1 MMMAAVIGVVAM
13 DDEQAAD
20 AAPNLFD
27 VDGIMY
33 GDQGDYTVSVW
44 NVPDSV
50 GSSVVIPEFV
60 TYQGHD
66 YTVVNFHDTNSETMV
81 SITLPETIESLGT
94 AAFSKAT
101 SLETVIFNSEN
112 APNTKP
118 SYVFAPGSTVNIY
131 TPGWNPVEVFPYD
144 VSKGTTIVWANPPPE
159 YPDLTFLS
167 NPVTN
172 GTLAYNPLRTIK
184 TALTA

>member
-1 MMMAAVIGVVAM
+1 MMMAAVIGVCTM
-13 DDEQAAD
+13 DDDQAAD

-27 VDGIMY
+27 VDEIMY

-44 NVPDSV
+44 NVPDSA
-50 GSSVVIPEFV
+50 GSSIVIPEIV
-60 TYQGHD
+60 TYRGYD
-66 YTVVNFHDTNSETMV
+66 YTVVEFHNTNSETMV
-81 SITLPETIESLGT
+81 SITLPETIEWLDT

-112 APNTKP
+112 APNINPT
-118 SYVFAPGSTVNIY
+118 YVFAPGSTVNIY
-131 TPGWNPVEVFPYD
+131 TPGWNPAEAFSYD
-144 VSKGTTIVWANPPPE
+144 VSKGTTIIWANPPPA

-167 NPVTN
+167 DPVTN
-172 GTLAYNPLRTIK
+172 GILAYNPLRTSK